1 MTKAPTPNAR
11 KLLSVAELSDFIGL
25 RPQTIYN
32 KMSQGLFPIKHK
44 KIGRL
49 VKFDI
54 KDINKY
60 LSSLPGFQ

>member
-1 MTKAPTPNAR
+1 MTKAPTPNTR

-44 KIGRL
+44 KMGRL

-54 KDINKY
+54 KDINRY
-60 LSSLPGFQ
+60 LSSLPSCQ